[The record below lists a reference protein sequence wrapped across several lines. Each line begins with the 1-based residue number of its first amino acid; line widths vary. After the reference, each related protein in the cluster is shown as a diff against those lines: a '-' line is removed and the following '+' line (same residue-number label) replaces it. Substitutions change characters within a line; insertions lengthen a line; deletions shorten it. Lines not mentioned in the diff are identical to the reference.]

1 MLLHRGRCC
10 NLGFSVVI
18 ASTIILIGLIV
29 FAGVTASTVI
39 SAINTLAYLRQLA
52 LREGAASDVK
62 IDLTISSVEASKIQ
76 FYLRNSGPKPIFL
89 REEGYNWNT
98 VIVSYRSVYLRTY
111 IIEDYNVLEV
121 KVAGTNHTIN
131 MNSFR
136 SLNPGEEA
144 LIEVHLPS
152 EAPEIPLNGTVIVV
166 FASHYG
172 VVAVGEAVRL

>member
-1 MLLHRGRCC
+1 MT
-10 NLGFSVVI
+10 I

-39 SAINTLAYLRQLA
+39 STINTLAYLRQMA
-52 LREGAASDVK
+52 LRESGASAVK
-62 IDLTISSVEASKIQ
+62 IDLTISSVEASKIR
-76 FYLRNSGPKPIFL
+76 FYLRNSGSKPVFL

-98 VIVSYRSVYLRTY
+98 IIVSYRNVYLRTY
-111 IIEDYNVLEV
+111 IIEDYEVLEIRI
-121 KVAGTNHTIN
+121 AGTNHTIN
-131 MNSFR
+131 MDSFR
-136 SLNPGEEA
+136 SLNPSEEA

-172 VVAVGEAVRL
+172 VAAVGEAVRL